1 MVLSQVSVGFEKL
14 NEALGLPPDTKVVGV
29 KENEWGNVA
38 VFKIVGPRE
47 PVNISLQPTDPLSK
61 LGEAYVEGAVGTPLK
76 GETRGANPEPRLL
89 DTDTQD

>member
-47 PVNISLQPTDPLSK
+47 PVNISLKPEDDLRR
-61 LGEAYVEGAVGTPLK
+61 LGEAYVEGAVGEPLK
-76 GETRGANPEPRLL
+76 GTTRGANPEPRLV